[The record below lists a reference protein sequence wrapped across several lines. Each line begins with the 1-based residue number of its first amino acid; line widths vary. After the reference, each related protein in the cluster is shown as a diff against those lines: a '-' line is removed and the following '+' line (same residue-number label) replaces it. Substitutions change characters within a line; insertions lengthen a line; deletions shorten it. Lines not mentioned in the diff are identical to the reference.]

1 MCLCVKT
8 IIEPLKFKGYLV
20 SLKIDSSFK
29 IYDIDWELPIK
40 NISQHQYYAFSLKI
54 LAKIQFL
61 VCSGIGLLKHLKKRL
76 KAMKNHWRTKSIRWT
91 TVSKIILLIRCEN
104 ERIYQCRVS
113 NQEPT
118 SEFLVAIE
126 FLTRTAFGS
135 IRIYSLKSLFGWRF
149 LFLQQFFIHLNLDRL
164 NLFAELFY
172 HSKHHLN

>member
-1 MCLCVKT
+1 MGASNQEHFSTSILCFFSKNTSKDTIPSLQWHRFIKT
-8 IIEPLKFKGYLV
+8 SE
-20 SLKIDSSFK
+20 
-29 IYDIDWELPIK
+29 
-40 NISQHQYYAFSLKI
+40 
-54 LAKIQFL
+54 
-61 VCSGIGLLKHLKKRL
+61 KRL
-76 KAMKNHWRTKSIRWT
+76 KAMKNHWRTKSIKWT